1 MNPTPRYSTTAR
13 VERQPMTSTPRVRLC
28 RERKQGAVVVTRPLG
43 LSVSVTEAMIEE
55 KLLDAALI
63 DDKEMVS
70 EAAEAALEEWAA
82 GSSV

>member
-1 MNPTPRYSTTAR
+1 MAHDGDKPNVLQPT
-13 VERQPMTSTPRVRLC
+13 TSTPRVQRC
-28 RERKQGAVVVTRPLG
+28 RARRRKAVVVTHPLG

-63 DDKEMVS
+63 DDKEIVS